1 MWEVWDKKSEINGFS
16 AEFVMSRNS
25 HLDGE
30 NTIFIKSIGGRVSH
44 IEGKSILANHYGID
58 PALPDDEFIA
68 AYEAKLAEL
77 EAEIPPPEE
86 IPEEI
91 PEEEETDTTTYA
103 ELAQVYAEGVN
114 SIE

>member
-1 MWEVWDKKSEINGFS
+1 MWSIRDKTSGINGYS
-16 AEFVMSRNS
+16 ADYYFKTFK
-25 HLDGE
+25 HLIGE
-30 NTIFIKSIGGRVSH
+30 KVIYLKTVNGRVTQ

-58 PALPDDEFIA
+58 LTLPVDEFIA

-86 IPEEI
+86 IPEE
-91 PEEEETDTTTYA
+91 EETDTSTYA

>member
-1 MWEVWDKKSEINGFS
+1 MWSIWDKKSDINGVS
-16 AEFVMSRNS
+16 AEWVLNHHKF
-25 HLDGE
+25 LQKE
-30 NTIFIKSIGGRVSH
+30 TTIYIRTDNGRVTN
-44 IEGKSILANHYGID
+44 IEGKSILADNFGID
-58 PALPDDEFIA
+58 PTLPDGEFLV

-91 PEEEETDTTTYA
+91 PEEEEPDTTTYA

>member
-1 MWEVWDKKSEINGFS
+1 MWSVWDKISPINGVP
-16 AEFVMSRNS
+16 AERFFDR
-25 HLDGE
+25 HKFLQKE
-30 NTIFIKSIGGRVSH
+30 TTIYIRTEGGRVTNV
-44 IEGKSILANHYGID
+44 EGKSILADNFGID

-68 AYEAKLAEL
+68 AYEAKMAEL

-91 PEEEETDTTTYA
+91 PEEDTDTTTYA

>member
-1 MWEVWDKKSEINGFS
+1 MWTVWDKESNIDGHP
-16 AEFVMSRNS
+16 AEYYLNTFP
-25 HLDGE
+25 HLVAE
-30 NTIFIKSIGGRVSH
+30 KTIFLGSVNGKVVR
-44 IEGKSILANHYGID
+44 IESKRILAKVHGID

-68 AYEAKLAEL
+68 EYERILAT
-77 EAEIPPPEE
+77 PPEE
-86 IPEEI
+86 IPEGI